1 MAKGITKKEPDPRV
15 VYADII
21 GMPHWQ
27 SPKHPHMSLWDRAAQ
42 FASYKALTGYEDMI
56 AEEARFTDR
65 EIGLEEHALE
75 VLNRKLQRIAGLV
88 AAGQAP
94 ALTFT
99 VFVPDPYKDGGSYR
113 SVTDAVKALDA
124 VGRRIVLER
133 RRSGTGVNET
143 LDVERITAIE
153 GELFER

>member
-1 MAKGITKKEPDPRV
+1 MNDDPRV

-21 GMPHWQ
+21 DHPRHC
-27 SPKHPHMSLWDRAAQ
+27 SAARPHMSLYDRAAQ
-42 FASYKALTGYEDMI
+42 FSAYDALAGYYDMI
-56 AEEARFTDR
+56 AEEARTTEGELLPDEDER
-65 EIGLEEHALE
+65 ELLD
-75 VLNRKLQRIAGLV
+75 RKLALLAGAL
-88 AAGQAP
+88 AAGRRP
-94 ALTFT
+94 VVRFT

-124 VGRRIVLER
+124 VGRRIVLESR
-133 RRSGTGVNET
+133 RDGTGVNET

>member
-75 VLNRKLQRIAGLV
+75 VLNRKLQRIAELV
-88 AAGQAP
+88 AAGQSP

-99 VFVPDPYKDGGSYR
+99 VFVPDASKDGGSYAVVLMSKRER
-113 SVTDAVKALDA
+113 SGVRESIPLA
-124 VGRRIVLER
+124 RIV
-133 RRSGTGVNET
+133 
-143 LDVERITAIE
+143 DVR
-153 GELFER
+153 GEAVDGIAAE

>member
-1 MAKGITKKEPDPRV
+1 MRPDDDARV

-21 GMPHWQ
+21 DRPHHR
-27 SPKHPHMSLWDRAAQ
+27 SALRPHMSLYDRAAP
-42 FASYKALTGYEDMI
+42 FSAYDALAGYYDMI
-56 AEEARFTDR
+56 AEEARTTDSELLLDENER
-65 EIGLEEHALE
+65 ELLD
-75 VLNRKLQRIAGLV
+75 RKLALLAG
-88 AAGQAP
+88 
-94 ALTFT
+94 ALDTGLHPVVRFT

-124 VGRRIVLER
+124 VGRRIVLES